1 MTGCATREGRIQ
13 IRPLGRSARGETG
26 QHRRRLV
33 LAILEVWCV
42 NPESRF
48 GQLLYRMAAEAGNQD
63 LFDIEDAA
71 LLAKAEKMRSEGKK
85 P

>member
-1 MTGCATREGRIQ
+1 
-13 IRPLGRSARGETG
+13 
-26 QHRRRLV
+26 V